1 MNRRNW
7 LVASAA
13 VTGSA
18 LIMRTQ
24 QRKYSRDLRP
34 KRSRVAILHTDEYSD
49 KLDELVYD
57 GLRLFN
63 LDVRGKSVLLKPNI
77 VEYIPG
83 KPVNT
88 DTQLIGAAAEGFL
101 RLGAGSVTVGE
112 GPGHQRDTE
121 LLVYETAVRYHF
133 IHALGLLAI
142 GVLLRS
148 LDGGLLRWSATL
160 VLAGIILFSGSLYW
174 LTFGAPR
181 FVGIITPLG
190 GLALIAGW
198 ILFATTMW
206 RQ

>member
-1 MNRRNW
+1 MDARRT
-7 LVASAA
+7 LAIA
-13 VTGSA
+13 GA
-18 LIMRTQ
+18 LIALAT
-24 QRKYSRDLRP
+24 
-34 KRSRVAILHTDEYSD
+34 A
-49 KLDELVYD
+49 
-57 GLRLFN
+57 
-63 LDVRGKSVLLKPNI
+63 
-77 VEYIPG
+77 
-83 KPVNT
+83 
-88 DTQLIGAAAEGFL
+88 
-101 RLGAGSVTVGE
+101 LGAFGAHALKAHLS
-112 GPGHQRDTE
+112 QDK

-148 LDGGLLRWSATL
+148 LDGGLLRLSATL